1 MPRTKIQDENLGR
14 KMPYLGVLSNSF
26 EKLLSYSALMSEIRL
41 LEFVLLQTL
50 VQKQISLNMGP
61 KMPDLGIFLLEL
73 ENNFVD
79 FEIIALEFS

>member
-1 MPRTKIQDENLGR
+1 
-14 KMPYLGVLSNSF
+14 
-26 EKLLSYSALMSEIRL
+26 
-41 LEFVLLQTL
+41 
-50 VQKQISLNMGP
+50 MGP